1 MTTLKTPISKISIP
15 VIMFLIIVLSAYL
28 LPSDSYPSAFPRW
41 FSSAVFILFL
51 PGYFLAD
58 AFLCDGFGLIDKL
71 MLGFAFSVT
80 AIANLGYLLNRLPWG
95 INTGTILVSL
105 LLVMLGSILARTA
118 YERRRGATQS
128 EKVSM
133 LPQELR
139 IRHYVILASIII
151 GGVTVR
157 LIPFMKIGTFLDLDP
172 YNHYMKVK
180 AILKLGRV
188 PSFDPLSLA
197 PQGTSAT
204 YAITPLGFEFLVVAL
219 ELAAQ
224 APLVELMGLLP
235 VLYVALT
242 ILAMFSLCYETTE
255 SRTASL
261 FAAFFTAFSTSWLL
275 IYGVSMNPVAEN
287 VGLFLFP
294 LTLLYLA
301 RYIRTGKR
309 SVIGCSSILF
319 ATMLYVHF
327 FTVFYFL
334 LALTGYLVSSF
345 LVGERRK
352 IVFEGVICCLLVGS
366 LLSLPILLQI
376 IPRFALESTTFSETV
391 LELAFVSGSYVPLL
405 PEDLLRIIP
414 FPLFYLAV
422 IALFTAV
429 AKIAARMVSRIR
441 REKDQRC
448 FRNLLPFSW
457 CLSLLLAGFVH
468 LIEPLRNVLAATP
481 FSGALLAGHRLV
493 PYLTLAFYIPAA
505 IVITDFF
512 SKSFAKMRCSTSTLR
527 GKFVQLS
534 LTIFS
539 MAIIL
544 MLSFNYTSELASW
557 PTSDTYTDFF
567 AWVEKSTHSGD
578 VFVGNNWEMTMWLR
592 AVGERPT
599 VFSHVH
605 QDLVSPDAKERMR
618 LHAIVFDGV
627 FRDEA
632 FQMLRKYGVKYFV
645 VTAQANYVDVINKRW
660 VWTIPGVE
668 DYIEEMDGRGYL
680 ERVFTGNN
688 IWVYAVDGNVAF
700 HSYRLNVTNKKHFIG
715 NGWSAQ
721 YYSGSV
727 LCRNATRGF
736 VLDEWRFSDFFIQL
750 DPGREGYSLE
760 VEYFDI
766 DSSSP
771 VVNVLTVSNNG
782 NVKIGSLCLNGTY
795 AFRKAKFQLA
805 KDLFFDYYGDV
816 DGFQQ
821 YFVIGELPIYD
832 LPISRIFLQEEAN
845 QTARG

>member
-1 MTTLKTPISKISIP
+1 MKPGLITRKTPISKIWIP
-15 VIMFLIIVLSAYL
+15 VIMFVITAFSAYFI
-28 LPSDSYPSAFPRW
+28 PSDSYPSVFSRW
-41 FSSAVFILFL
+41 VSSAFFVLFL

-58 AFLCDGFGLIDKL
+58 AFLFDKYGLIDKL

-80 AIANLGYLLNRLPWG
+80 IIANLGYLLNQLPWG

-105 LLVMLGSILARTA
+105 LLIMLGSILTRTA
-118 YERRRGATQS
+118 YERRRGVTSQS

-139 IRHYVILASIII
+139 IRHYIVLISIII
-151 GGVTVR
+151 GGVIVR
-157 LIPFMKIGTFLDLDP
+157 LIPFLKIGTFLDLDP
-172 YNHYMKVK
+172 YNHYMKAK

-188 PSFDPLSLA
+188 PSFDSLSLA

-204 YAITPLGFEFLVVAL
+204 YTITPLGFEFLVVAL
-219 ELAAQ
+219 ELATQ
-224 APLVELMGLLP
+224 APLVKLMGVLP

-242 ILAMFSLCYETTE
+242 ILAMFSLCYETTG
-255 SRTASL
+255 SHIASML
-261 FAAFFTAFSTSWLL
+261 AAFFTAFSTSWLL

-287 VGLFLFP
+287 IGLFLFP

-301 RYIRTGKR
+301 KYIRTGKI

-319 ATMLYVHF
+319 ATMLYIHF

-334 LALTGYLVSSF
+334 LALTGYLVTSF
-345 LVGERRK
+345 FIGERIK
-352 IVFEGVICCLLVGS
+352 IVLRGVIYCLLVGS

-391 LELAFVSGSYVPLL
+391 LELAFVSGSYVTLL

-414 FPLFYLAV
+414 FPLFYLV
-422 IALFTAV
+422 IIALFAAV
-429 AKIAARMVSRIR
+429 AKTAARIVSRIQ
-441 REKDQRC
+441 REKDQRG

-468 LIEPLRNVLAATP
+468 LIEPLRNVLAVIP
-481 FSGALLAGHRLV
+481 FSGALLAGHRIV

-505 IVITDFF
+505 IMITDFIL
-512 SKSFAKMRCSTSTLR
+512 KSFAKFMYSTSR
-527 GKFVQLS
+527 FHGKFIQLS

-539 MAIIL
+539 MVIIL
-544 MLSFNYTSELASW
+544 MLSFNYTFELASW
-557 PTSDTYTDFF
+557 PTSDTYSDFF
-567 AWVEKSTHSGD
+567 AWVEESTQSSD

-618 LHAIVFDGV
+618 LHAVVLDGV

-632 FQMLRKYGVKYFV
+632 FQMLRKYGIKYFV
-645 VTAQANYVDVINKRW
+645 VTAQANYVDVINKKW
-660 VWTIPGVE
+660 VWTIPDVE
-668 DYIEEMDGRGYL
+668 GYIEEMDGRGYL

-688 IWVYAVDGNVAF
+688 IWVYAVDGNVTF
-700 HSYRLNVTNKKHFIG
+700 YSYRLNVTNKKHFIG
-715 NGWSAQ
+715 NGWSVQ

-727 LCRNATRGF
+727 LCKNATRGF
-736 VLDEWRFSDFFIQL
+736 VVDEWRFSDFFIPL
-750 DPGREGYSLE
+750 DPRCESYSLE
-760 VEYFDI
+760 VEYLDI
-766 DSSSP
+766 DSSNP
-771 VVNVLTVSNNG
+771 VVDLLTVSNNA

-795 AFRKAKFQLA
+795 AIKKAKFQLA
-805 KDLFFDYYGDV
+805 KNLFFDYYGDV

-832 LPISRIFLQEEAN
+832 LPISRIFLREEAN
-845 QTARG
+845 